1 MAVQRQPTSLSPL
14 TAQLFPS
21 SLSSPS
27 SPSDSIPPALTHT
40 PTETRDA
47 FTAALLPLLLHTPV
61 LRTLA
66 TLQRTLDALDV
77 EGLSALW
84 AALRPAD
91 AHTLGAGEP
100 DLDME
105 DWTAFVDEYLARRQT
120 QARAGGESVST
131 DADAKPAKTENEL
144 RYRLAAYLLSASF
157 KDCSIIL
164 RMRPRSELA
173 GGEKA
178 GEEGEKEAAGTVTV
192 IDLDVKSID
201 RLPKWAKLDREIV
214 DAYRGVEPRDCV
226 DSWASS

>member
-1 MAVQRQPTSLSPL
+1 MQRQPTSLSPL

-131 DADAKPAKTENEL
+131 DADAKPENEL

-173 GGEKA
+173 
-178 GEEGEKEAAGTVTV
+178 EGEKVGEKVESAEPAGTVTV